1 MKECERANYLSS
13 LGETWERVDQ
23 RATGISCTYV
33 VCEGEATR
41 LAELSLI
48 FSPYKLLVSPTGI
61 ADIRL

>member
-1 MKECERANYLSS
+1 MYYIIL
-13 LGETWERVDQ
+13 DY
-23 RATGISCTYV
+23 IH
-33 VCEGEATR
+33 EGEATR